1 MRTHSP
7 AQTRALGQ
15 ALARALCPGD
25 VLCLWGDLGAGKSE
39 LTRGI
44 AAGLGVE
51 SPVTSPSFTIMNVY
65 EEGRLPLY
73 HFDWYR
79 LESSEELYEM
89 GMDEYLGG
97 DGVAVVEWPGV
108 CPDAVPETRL
118 DVILSPL
125 SESEREITLIPRG
138 DFREIEIEEA
148 TP

>member
-7 AQTRALGQ
+7 AETRALGNQ
-15 ALARALCPGD
+15 LSRLLQPGD

-44 AAGLGVE
+44 AEGLGV
-51 SPVTSPSFTIMNVY
+51 SGPVTSPSFTIMNVY
-65 EEGRLPLY
+65 SDGRAPLY

-108 CPDAVPETRL
+108 CPDAMPETRL
-118 DVILSPL
+118 DVTLTPL
-125 SESEREITLIPRG
+125 DETDREITLTPRG
-138 DFREIEIEEA
+138 AFRDIAWEVESQ
-148 TP
+148 